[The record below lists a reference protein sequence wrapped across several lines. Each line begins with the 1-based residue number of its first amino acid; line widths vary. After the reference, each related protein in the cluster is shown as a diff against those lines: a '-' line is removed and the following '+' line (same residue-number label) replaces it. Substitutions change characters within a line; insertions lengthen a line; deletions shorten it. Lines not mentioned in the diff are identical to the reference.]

1 MAGHLWKVPRLLQ
14 SPVDYLLGFVRSWL
28 FLSKLLQCPI
38 ALGWDPPWL
47 VWVALFCPAP
57 ISSRQVAVVRSGN
70 QSCLT
75 LPGRLSKIQLVILF
89 FLQRIALCKWLLT
102 LPIKPGLQPS
112 SCPSKSVSHLLSY
125 LTFSSRTQCPYRGPV
140 LKYFCEARLTLC
152 DSSFHYIGISAL
164 LSCCSIALL
173 LQTNGSRRMDIPNQ
187 GYPP

>member
-1 MAGHLWKVPRLLQ
+1 M
-14 SPVDYLLGFVRSWL
+14 
-28 FLSKLLQCPI
+28 
-38 ALGWDPPWL
+38 GWDPPWL

-112 SCPSKSVSHLLSY
+112 SCPSKSVSHLHGTTFLS
-125 LTFSSRTQCPYRGPV
+125 LQGLGCPYRSLV
-140 LKYFCEARLTLC
+140 SKTFFKARLTLC
-152 DSSFHYIGISAL
+152 DFSFHYLSIHSL
-164 LSCCSIALL
+164 LFHCLIDHLL
-173 LQTNGSRRMDIPNQ
+173 LFILSRGMDISNQ
-187 GYPP
+187 TYPPKTREIF